1 MVESES
7 TTKVNVL
14 MVGTGEYTTGYVGGG
29 AADSDKGAGVVALTM
44 FDLRRRNKVSRVGM
58 CGVNGKKFAGIRS
71 HMQKNIGDVYNDMDL
86 TCETFPEDTV
96 VDPLAYEVAAK
107 AFYPGDVAIIF
118 TPDDT
123 HFAIAMNCIQRGMH
137 VMVTKPI
144 VQTLA
149 DHQKL
154 AALAH
159 ENNVLVGV
167 EVHKR
172 LDPFYADAR
181 DRARSNLGDFQYMY
195 AYMSQ
200 PKHQLE
206 TFKAWAG
213 KSSDISY
220 YLNSHHVDWS
230 EWTLAGMAR
239 PVRVT
244 ATGSSGVA
252 QSRSMNTEDSITL
265 TVQWENLNDQKTL
278 GCAVYT
284 SSWAAP
290 KSDVHSQQRFFY
302 MGSSGEI
309 NVDQAHR
316 GCTVATDAAGFASV
330 NPLFMKYTPTN
341 GMFSGQGSY
350 GVRSFENFI
359 DACCAVNAGTAQP
372 RDFDDGS
379 LATVHTTM
387 QGTAILEAGRMSL
400 DMDGRPMDIQY
411 DGNDHEPIAI
421 VPHVFT
427 G

>member
-1 MVESES
+1 
-7 TTKVNVL
+7 
-14 MVGTGEYTTGYVGGG
+14 
-29 AADSDKGAGVVALTM
+29 
-44 FDLRRRNKVSRVGM
+44 
-58 CGVNGKKFAGIRS
+58 
-71 HMQKNIGDVYNDMDL
+71 
-86 TCETFPEDTV
+86 
-96 VDPLAYEVAAK
+96 
-107 AFYPGDVAIIF
+107 
-118 TPDDT
+118 
-123 HFAIAMNCIQRGMH
+123 
-137 VMVTKPI
+137 MVTKPI
-144 VQTLA
+144 VQTLEH
-149 DHQKL
+149 HQKL
-154 AALAH
+154 AKAA
-159 ENNVLVGV
+159 EEKGVLVAV

-181 DRARSNLGDFQYMY
+181 DRARGEGGLGNFQYMY

-230 EWTLAGMAR
+230 EWTLASIAR
-239 PVRVT
+239 PIRVT
-244 ATGSSGVA
+244 ATGSTGVA
-252 QSRSMNTEDSITL
+252 MSKDINTEDSITL
-265 TVQWENLNDQKTL
+265 TVQWENNNDKTL

-302 MGSSGEI
+302 MGTKGEV

-359 DACCAVNAGTAQP
+359 DACREVNAGAKKP
-372 RDFDDGS
+372 SDFDDGS

-387 QGTAILEAGRMSL
+387 QGTAILEAGRLSL
-400 DMDGRPMDIQY
+400 DAGGAPMDILY
-411 DGNDHEPIAI
+411 EGEEAEPVGIAR
-421 VPHVFT
+421 HKFD
-427 G
+427 